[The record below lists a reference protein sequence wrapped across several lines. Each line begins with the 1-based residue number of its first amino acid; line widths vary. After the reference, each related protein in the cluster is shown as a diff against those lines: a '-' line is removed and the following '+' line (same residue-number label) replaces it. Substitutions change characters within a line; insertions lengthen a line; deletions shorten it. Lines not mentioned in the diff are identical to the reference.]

1 MMQNILEKARELGL
15 AIAESEEQKG
25 MRTAE
30 DAVMEDAQASSLMQ
44 EYSELKVQVQ
54 DMLESEAP
62 DEQTLAEKSDRLQ
75 EVQDQLNDLPLV
87 QRMLESR
94 GAFAQ
99 MMAQVNQVIQFMVT
113 GEEPS
118 DCGGDC
124 GGCSGCGH
132 TH

>member
-1 MMQNILEKARELGL
+1 MQNILEKARELGQ
-15 AIAESEEQKG
+15 AIAESDEQTN

-30 DAVMEDAQASSLMQ
+30 DAVMEDAQASALMQ

-54 DMLESEAP
+54 DMLESESP
-62 DEQTLAEKSDRLQ
+62 DEEALSQKSDRLQ
-75 EVQDQLNDLPLV
+75 EAQDQLNALPLV
-87 QRMLESR
+87 QQMLETR

-113 GEEPS
+113 GETS

-124 GGCSGCGH
+124 GGCGGGCGH